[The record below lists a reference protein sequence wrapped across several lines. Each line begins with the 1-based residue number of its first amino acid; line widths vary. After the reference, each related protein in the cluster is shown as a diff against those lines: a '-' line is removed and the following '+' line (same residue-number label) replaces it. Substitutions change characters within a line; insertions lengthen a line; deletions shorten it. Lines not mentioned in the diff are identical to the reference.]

1 VLGTTIIS
9 SMGTALWTIN
19 FSTIFIAL
27 SLLLLARYETKKSDT
42 AHPIFL
48 GILFFLA
55 FFSRPSAAAFIVAA
69 LAYLLVK
76 ERRQFLVAAS
86 VSFLLL
92 ILFTAWSRL
101 EYGLWQPPYYSIA
114 RLQAERVSI
123 WTGLIGNLISPS
135 RGIFVFSP
143 FFLLIIPGVLYVGRK
158 LIRQPLMWM
167 AVSWFVLSLILNA
180 RAVVW
185 WGGDSFGPRL
195 MTENVLALVLLVII
209 IWKAAGSRL
218 ERRTKWIAAVFFSVL
233 GLAAI
238 FINSYQGLYN
248 PDMVGWNLFVE
259 HQTLPPQTGLGDIF
273 DWKNPQFLASADHS
287 CRYRY
292 QRIQE
297 LLPYES
303 SLEAYRWGEPI
314 SHYADQTM
322 DFRREAANEAN
333 WRLSTVAASMPEA
346 APPTYLPQVYLPVL
360 AMSGNKALLV
370 GWQVYDEQKAY
381 RVSICPEAQIF
392 FKLDDVSTSGSY
404 ELALSFGALGEQEVR
419 VFVNG
424 TKVDT
429 LAVTNPIDQPQ
440 QFTIPFDGALLK
452 PNSMNEL
459 SFEFP
464 SSVRP
469 NPGSYQL
476 SAVAFYGAAIYPAG
490 GAPMWPEQPNQEP
503 ISAAYP

>member
-1 VLGTTIIS
+1 MRYRLVLILISLLVFGLVLGAVNSNAGSDPKFTLLVSQSIVDNGTIRLDAYRDDMLFSEPTVKHIQNGTIIEHDGHLYNYFPTGPSIFTLPIVAALRQSGMDMRLIEDSFLIQKILAAFTCVLMLWIVYKISRCFLDEASSVVISAVSVLGTTIIS

-218 ERRTKWIAAVFFSVL
+218 ERRTKWIAAVLFSVL

-248 PDMVGWNLFVE
+248 PDTLGWNLFVE
-259 HQTLPPQTGLGDIF
+259 H
-273 DWKNPQFLASADHS
+273 
-287 CRYRY
+287 
-292 QRIQE
+292 
-297 LLPYES
+297 
-303 SLEAYRWGEPI
+303 
-314 SHYADQTM
+314 
-322 DFRREAANEAN
+322 
-333 WRLSTVAASMPEA
+333 
-346 APPTYLPQVYLPVL
+346 
-360 AMSGNKALLV
+360 
-370 GWQVYDEQKAY
+370 
-381 RVSICPEAQIF
+381 
-392 FKLDDVSTSGSY
+392 
-404 ELALSFGALGEQEVR
+404 
-419 VFVNG
+419 
-424 TKVDT
+424 
-429 LAVTNPIDQPQ
+429 
-440 QFTIPFDGALLK
+440 
-452 PNSMNEL
+452 
-459 SFEFP
+459 
-464 SSVRP
+464 
-469 NPGSYQL
+469 
-476 SAVAFYGAAIYPAG
+476 
-490 GAPMWPEQPNQEP
+490 
-503 ISAAYP
+503 